1 MEKNN
6 KKDEMPRQVVCPNC
20 LEENEPFQDFCKKCG
35 APLSAISTTGP
46 LERKFARSFMYR
58 QAIAGQRRPII
69 VIGMYVMFLPML
81 IGAVCMMIALLT
93 QYEGGIPAKCAITA
107 GIILFGLVPFTI
119 LFRTTKNYLKIRRKP
134 DEEKNC
140 KRTKRNS

>member
-20 LEENEPFQDFCKKCG
+20 LEETESFQSFCRKCG
-35 APLSAISTTGP
+35 APLSSISTTGP
-46 LERKFARSFMYR
+46 LERIYSSGFMYR
-58 QAIAGQRRPII
+58 QAIEGRPKFVV